1 VFGIERKGQR
11 IGFATS
17 NMSVAVTQLQQYIE
31 DHIKSEAGQLQL
43 RLWNETKKT
52 ILFSEAE
59 AIARE
64 NLEEQLKIV
73 EFA

>member
-1 VFGIERKGQR
+1 MFGIERKGQR

-31 DHIKSEAGQLQL
+31 DHLKSEAGHLQL
-43 RLWNETKKT
+43 RLWSETKKT

-59 AIARE
+59 EIARE
-64 NLEEQLKIV
+64 TLEEQLKIV

>member
-1 VFGIERKGQR
+1 MFGIERKGQR

-43 RLWNETKKT
+43 RLWRETKKT

-59 AIARE
+59 EIARDT
-64 NLEEQLKIV
+64 LEEQLKIV